1 MKRFNS
7 KYMLK
12 KTGLTSVETLKK
24 GVSNAVSLFT
34 TILENLKKSQSEIS
48 EQIDLRDAEIAKLS
62 GERNELDALKANGSS
77 VIAKIEQI
85 LA

>member
-1 MKRFNS
+1 
-7 KYMLK
+7 MLK
-12 KTGLTSVETLKK
+12 KTSLTSVEVLKK

-48 EQIDLRDAEIAKLS
+48 EQIDLRNAEIDKLS
-62 GERNELDALKANGSS
+62 AEREELTAVKANSDS

-85 LA
+85 LS